1 MRTYVEFAMLCF
13 LQRGMSLLF
22 RTVAGAT
29 AATAT
34 ELKIDDCFN
43 CAHTINHSV
52 AAAVGRADVTPA
64 RRGPPLSTNPGLGVR
79 SEYSFRA
86 SRPNDDGMVNGERL
100 SD

>member
-1 MRTYVEFAMLCF
+1 
-13 LQRGMSLLF
+13 MSLLF
-22 RTVAGAT
+22 RTVAGA
-29 AATAT
+29 AAAAAPAT

-64 RRGPPLSTNPGLGVR
+64 RHGPPLSTNPGLGVR